1 MLCLWKSVT
10 FSFILIRYQLI
21 KLKREGKIGE
31 NKRKDFDYNE
41 LIDGEDGEQSEVSQS
56 DEVSSASSTDQ
67 AAVKM
72 LSSLAKKGS
81 SVAAEYESKIK
92 AKMISEKQG
101 GDSVDAEVEDG
112 EDDEE
117 KSDRDLEKAV
127 AEALRKKR
135 AQQKEAISDGSIG
148 GQTMQLC

>member
-10 FSFILIRYQLI
+10 ISFILIRYQLI

-56 DEVSSASSTDQ
+56 EEVSSASSTDQ

-72 LSSLAKKGS
+72 LNSLAKKGS

-92 AKMISEKQG
+92 AKVISEKQRG
-101 GDSVDAEVEDG
+101 GSVYAEVEDD

-127 AEALRKKR
+127 SEALRKKK
-135 AQQKEAISDGSIG
+135 AQQIYLEQK
-148 GQTMQLC
+148 

>member
-1 MLCLWKSVT
+1 M
-10 FSFILIRYQLI
+10 
-21 KLKREGKIGE
+21 
-31 NKRKDFDYNE
+31 
-41 LIDGEDGEQSEVSQS
+41 IDGEDGEQSEVSQS
-56 DEVSSASSTDQ
+56 EEVSSASSTDQ

-72 LSSLAKKGS
+72 LNSLAKKGS

-101 GDSVDAEVEDG
+101 GGSVYAEVEDD

-127 AEALRKKR
+127 SEALRKKR

-148 GQTMQLC
+148 G